1 MKYVGEESEMSQKTI
16 RVSGLAVL
24 LMTLPL
30 AAHIAQDRQDTQG
43 FIYGR
48 VVTESGTEYQGFLRW
63 GTQEAFWDDLFHSTK
78 VDLPYIDYLDDDEYD
93 RVNRRNRR
101 RISIFGLDI
110 NIEGD
115 FSSSR
120 QFTSRFGDME
130 RIEPLG
136 SGEAIVYMKNGSDY
150 DVSGGANDVTNR
162 IHVIDASLGEID
174 IRWDRIELIEFFEAP
189 RDVQPPAWRLYGTV
203 QTYEQDYV
211 GFIQWDKEECLSTD
225 VLDGDTDDG
234 DVSIQMGSIASI
246 ERRSSRRSLVTLRDG
261 REFRL
266 HGSNDVN
273 DENRGIMIE
282 DERFGRVTID
292 WDSFDRITFSEP
304 GGSGRGYNTFAPLGQ
319 LSGTVFDED
328 GEQHVGQ
335 IVFDLDE
342 AEGWE
347 MLNGHING
355 IEFDIPFNMVL
366 SVEPM
371 RGGRARVELVSGE
384 VLTLEDTADVGDE
397 NAGIL
402 VLHDRNST
410 YIDWDD
416 VERIEFGR

>member
-1 MKYVGEESEMSQKTI
+1 MRLSA
-16 RVSGLAVL
+16 LAVL

-30 AAHIAQDRQDTQG
+30 GAHIVQDHQDTQG

-63 GTQEAFWDDLFHSTK
+63 GTQEAFWDDLFHSSK
-78 VDLPYIDYLDDDEYD
+78 VELPYIDYLDDDEYE
-93 RVNRRNRR
+93 RMNRRNRR
-101 RISIFGLDI
+101 RISIFGLNI

-115 FSSSR
+115 ISSSR
-120 QFTSRFGDME
+120 QFISRFGDIE

-136 SGEAIVYMKNGSDY
+136 GGDAVLYMRNGSEY
-150 DVSGGANDVTNR
+150 DVSGGSNDVSDR
-162 IHVIDASLGEID
+162 VHVIDESLGEID
-174 IRWDRIELIEFFEAP
+174 IRWSRIELIEFFEAP
-189 RDVQPPAWRLYGTV
+189 QSISPPAWRLYGTV
-203 QTYEQDYV
+203 ETYEQDYV

-261 REFRL
+261 RELRL

-273 DENRGIMIE
+273 DDNRGIMIE

-292 WDSFDRITFSEP
+292 WDSFDRVTFSEP
-304 GGSGRGYNTFAPLGQ
+304 GSSGRGYDSFEPLGE
-319 LSGTVFDED
+319 LTGTVFDED
-328 GEQHVGQ
+328 GEQHTGQ

-342 AEGWE
+342 SEGWE
-347 MLNGHING
+347 MLNGNING
-355 IEFDIPFNMVL
+355 VEFDIPFHMVV
-366 SVEPM
+366 SVEPL
-371 RGGRARVELVSGE
+371 RGGRARVELASGE
-384 VLTLEDTADVGDE
+384 VLTLEDSADVSED

-402 VLHDRNST
+402 VLRDRRST
-410 YIDWDD
+410 YIAWQD
-416 VERIEFGR
+416 VERIEFGG